1 MPKLRRTNYS
11 TSIEEAIDT
20 INDWVTVEEFC
31 TLFPSIPEKTIR
43 WQLTSRQGNGLNP
56 YVQLIGKQRYV
67 SIQGYAA
74 WLKSEVSYD

>member
-31 TLFPSIPEKTIR
+31 TLFPNIPEKTIR

-56 YVQLIGKQRYV
+56 CVQLIGKQRYV

-74 WLKSEVSYD
+74 WLKSGVSYD